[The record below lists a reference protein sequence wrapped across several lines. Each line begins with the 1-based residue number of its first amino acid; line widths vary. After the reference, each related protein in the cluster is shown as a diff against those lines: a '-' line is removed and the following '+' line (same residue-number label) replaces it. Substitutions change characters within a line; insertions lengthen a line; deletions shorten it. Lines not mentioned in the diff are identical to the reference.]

1 MARTHVD
8 IELRWGD
15 QDAYGHVNNVAFA
28 RYLEEARVR
37 TFWLG
42 SGRER
47 TGMERHFRG
56 DDPSG
61 PKMLVAS
68 QQIEFLRVLEYS
80 DAPVTVELWIGKLGG
95 SSLEVH
101 YEILDNSGGAVTD
114 VAASERRVVVRAIT
128 TVVIVDGR
136 TLRPVRLSDA
146 GRESVAP
153 WTDEPLRLG
162 R

>member
-1 MARTHVD
+1 MARTRVD
-8 IELRWGD
+8 MELRWGD

-28 RYLEEARVR
+28 RFLEEARVR

-56 DDPSG
+56 DDPNG

-68 QQIEFLRVLEYS
+68 QQIEYTRVLEYS
-80 DAPVTVELWIGKLGG
+80 ERPITVELWIGKLGG

-101 YEILDNSGGAVTD
+101 YEIVDGAAAERSV
-114 VAASERRVVVRAIT
+114 VAKAISHI
-128 TVVIVDGR
+128 VIVDGS
-136 TLRPVRLSDA
+136 TLRPVRLSEV
-146 GRESVAP
+146 GRASVEP
-153 WTDEPLRLG
+153 WIDEPLRMRRG
-162 R
+162 

>member
-1 MARTHVD
+1 MARTHVE

-56 DDPSG
+56 DDPAG

-80 DAPVTVELWIGKLGG
+80 DAPITVELWIGKLGG

-101 YEILDNSGGAVTD
+101 YEIVDNSAD
-114 VAASERRVVVRAIT
+114 ASPSGSEERRVVVRAVT
-128 TVVIVDGR
+128 TVVIVDGQ
-136 TLRPVRLSDA
+136 TLRPMRLSDE
-146 GRESVAP
+146 GRASVAP
-153 WTDEPLRLG
+153 WMDEPLRLG

>member
-1 MARTHVD
+1 MARTRVD
-8 IELRWGD
+8 MELRWGD

-28 RYLEEARVR
+28 RFLEEARVR

-56 DDPSG
+56 DDPNG

-68 QQIEFLRVLEYS
+68 QQIEYTRVLEYS
-80 DAPVTVELWIGKLGG
+80 ERPITVELWVGKLGG

-101 YEILDNSGGAVTD
+101 YEIVDGAAPERSV
-114 VAASERRVVVRAIT
+114 VAKAISHI
-128 TVVIVDGR
+128 VIVDGA
-136 TLRPVRLSDA
+136 TLRPMRLSDA
-146 GRESVAP
+146 GRASVEP
-153 WTDEPLRLG
+153 WMDEPLRMRRG
-162 R
+162 

>member
-1 MARTHVD
+1 MSRTHVD

-28 RYLEEARVR
+28 RYLEEARGR

-56 DDPSG
+56 DDPTG

-68 QQIEFLRVLEYS
+68 QQIEFVRGLEYS
-80 DAPVTVELWIGKLGG
+80 ERPVSIELWIGKLGG

-101 YEILDNSGGAVTD
+101 YEILDNSGGSGAEGAV
-114 VAASERRVVVRAIT
+114 
-128 TVVIVDGR
+128 
-136 TLRPVRLSDA
+136 
-146 GRESVAP
+146 
-153 WTDEPLRLG
+153 
-162 R
+162 

>member
-1 MARTHVD
+1 MARAH
-8 IELRWGD
+8 IYMELRWGD

-28 RYLEEARVR
+28 RFLEEARVR

-47 TGMERHFRG
+47 TGMERHFRS

-68 QQIEFLRVLEYS
+68 QQIEYLRVLEYS
-80 DAPVTVELWIGKLGG
+80 DRPILVELWIGKLGG

-101 YEILDNSGGAVTD
+101 YEIVDG
-114 VAASERRVVVRAIT
+114 AASGRSVVARAVSHI
-128 TVVIVDGR
+128 VIVDGE
-136 TLRPVRLSDA
+136 TLRPIRLSDA
-146 GRESVAP
+146 GRASVAE
-153 WTDEPLRLG
+153 WMDAPLELR
-162 R
+162 RP